1 MFKSRFLTVSRVLG
15 MLLILEAGFM
25 LLSVGVALIYNGNDV
40 KPLLESSLITFL
52 VGFILRVPIFK
63 HQTINIDRRLGFLIV
78 ALIWIIMS
86 LFGAL
91 PYYIGNYTSY
101 TDAFFETMS
110 GFTTTGA
117 SVIVDIEI
125 MPKGLVFWRHLTNA
139 IGGIGI
145 VVIVISFIPFIG
157 GGAMAMF
164 SAEVA
169 GPSKDKLSPHIRKT
183 GGILLTIYVGLI
195 ALSSLWLWIA
205 GMSLYD
211 ALCHSFAS
219 LASGGF
225 STMNKSA
232 AAYSPLIQYL
242 LILSMIP
249 SGINFT
255 LMYFVLKKQYRK
267 VWRNEE
273 IKVYFGIILIA
284 TIIITCLIYNSSTG
298 LEIAFRNSLFQVVS
312 VITSTGLV
320 NTDFTLWV
328 TPAIFLLFLLMFSGA
343 MSGSTTGGL
352 KIVRVILLF
361 KIAKSIISKSV
372 HAKAF
377 IPVKFEKKV
386 VQQSVLSN
394 VFVVFMLFLITY
406 IVGVLLFTAL
416 GIGFV
421 EASGGAVSFLS
432 NMGPGFGANG
442 GFNNFASFPCAAK
455 WIASAMMFLGRLELV
470 TVFCLFM
477 PSFWKQ

>member
-1 MFKSRFLTVSRVLG
+1 
-15 MLLILEAGFM
+15 MLLILESGFM

-255 LMYFVLKKQYRK
+255 LMYF
-267 VWRNEE
+267 
-273 IKVYFGIILIA
+273 
-284 TIIITCLIYNSSTG
+284 
-298 LEIAFRNSLFQVVS
+298 
-312 VITSTGLV
+312 
-320 NTDFTLWV
+320 
-328 TPAIFLLFLLMFSGA
+328 LLMKQK
-343 MSGSTTGGL
+343 MSCYSNSE
-352 KIVRVILLF
+352 IYQLLY
-361 KIAKSIISKSV
+361 
-372 HAKAF
+372 
-377 IPVKFEKKV
+377 
-386 VQQSVLSN
+386 L
-394 VFVVFMLFLITY
+394 LLLCFLI
-406 IVGVLLFTAL
+406 IDH
-416 GIGFV
+416 
-421 EASGGAVSFLS
+421 LS
-432 NMGPGFGANG
+432 
-442 GFNNFASFPCAAK
+442 
-455 WIASAMMFLGRLELV
+455 
-470 TVFCLFM
+470 
-477 PSFWKQ
+477 